1 MHTIVR
7 ESKSDSKRMEMSGVS
22 STTFASGGGSIAL
35 VPFGFGGSIGLA
47 TVGFGGS
54 IALAVGFG
62 GSIGLATIGFGGS
75 AAVFEGS
82 PTRSWGALSPNI
94 SLTGRTTGLEPSASF

>member
-47 TVGFGGS
+47 T
-54 IALAVGFG
+54 AVFG